1 METPQVV
8 VAVIVLH
15 DKSLLLGKDAETG
28 YWTLPKGG
36 VQKFQQ
42 IQAVGQTAIF
52 ETTGIAAVVTGSIFI
67 SEDIAPPDHHQVV
80 VVTMGQ
86 PKPDADLTP
95 IPRPDIFSEV
105 RWVDFRNLV
114 EYQETVDNLTADA
127 IMKFHIYLQSKAR
140 GA

>member
-8 VAVIVLH
+8 VAIIVLNA
-15 DKSLLLGKDAETG
+15 KSLLLGKDAATG

-42 IQAVGQTAIF
+42 IQAVAQTAVF
-52 ETTGIAAVVTGSIFI
+52 ETTGIATQVTGSIFV
-67 SEDIAPPDHHQVV
+67 SEDIAPPDVHQVII
-80 VVTMGQ
+80 VTMGQ

-105 RWVDFRNLV
+105 KWVDFRNIG
-114 EYQETVDNLTADA
+114 EYQDTVDNMTADA
-127 IMKFHIYLQSKAR
+127 IMKFGMYLNSKAR